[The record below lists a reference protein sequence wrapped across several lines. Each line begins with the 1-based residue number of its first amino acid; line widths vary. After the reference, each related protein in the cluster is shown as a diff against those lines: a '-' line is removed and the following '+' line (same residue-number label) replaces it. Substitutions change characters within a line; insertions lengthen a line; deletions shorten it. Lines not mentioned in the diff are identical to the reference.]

1 MGKRLKPQ
9 RRGRGSPRYRSPKAR
24 YKVELKYRNYDDV
37 EKTGVIR
44 GQVTGFL
51 DDPARNALLMKV
63 KYDNNEEGYLL
74 APEGIC
80 EGDYVELGVQAKVEF
95 GNVLPLYRIPEGTS
109 IYNIEKRPGDGG
121 KFIRASGAS
130 GTVVA
135 REGNS
140 VSIKLPSRKTINIS
154 SEARAQ
160 VGVVCGGGHLE
171 RPLLKAGNAYYKHK
185 AKSSRIWPIVRGV
198 AMSAYNHPHGGKQH
212 HAGKPTTVARGTPP
226 GRKVGHIAARRTGRK
241 AKG

>member
-9 RRGRGSPRYRSPKAR
+9 RRGSGTSKYRSPKKR
-24 YKVELKYRNYDDV
+24 FKVDLKFRTYDDV

-44 GQVTGFL
+44 GQIVDFL

-63 KYDNNEEGYLL
+63 IYDNKEEGHLI

-80 EGDYVELGVQAKVEF
+80 VGDYVELGVQAKVAF
-95 GNVLPLYRIPEGTS
+95 GNVLPLYRIPEGTVV
-109 IYNIEKRPGDGG
+109 YNVEKTPGDGG
-121 KFIRASGAS
+121 KFIRSPGTS
-130 GTVVA
+130 GTIVS
-135 REGNS
+135 REGDK
-140 VSIKLPSRKTINIS
+140 VTIKLPSKKIITVS
-154 SEARAQ
+154 SESRAQ
-160 VGVVCGGGHLE
+160 VGIINGGGIKE
-171 RPLLKAGNAYYKHK
+171 RPLVKAGTAHHKHK
-185 AKSSRIWPIVRGV
+185 ARSTHIWPKVRGV

-226 GRKVGHIAARRTGRK
+226 GGKVGHIAARRTGRK

>member
-9 RRGRGSPRYRSPKAR
+9 RRGSGTGKYRSAKNR
-24 YKVELKYRNYDDV
+24 CKVRLRFRTYDDV

-44 GQVTGFL
+44 GQVVDFV

-63 KYDNNEEGYLL
+63 KYDNNEDGHLI

-80 EGDYVELGVQAKVEF
+80 VGDYVELGVQAKVAF

-109 IYNIEKRPGDGG
+109 VYNIEKTPGDGG
-121 KFIRASGAS
+121 KFIRAP
-130 GTVVA
+130 GTAGTIVA
-135 REGNS
+135 REGGF
-140 VSIKLPSRKTINIS
+140 VSIKLPSRKTINVS
-154 SEARAQ
+154 SESRAQ
-160 VGVVCGGGHLE
+160 VGVINGGGLRE
-171 RPLLKAGNAYYKHK
+171 RPLMKAGNAHHKHK
-185 AKSSRIWPIVRGV
+185 AKSSRIWPKVRGV

-226 GRKVGHIAARRTGRK
+226 GGKVGHIAAKRTGRK

>member
-9 RRGRGSPRYRSPKAR
+9 RRGRGSPRYRSPKKR
-24 YKVELKYRNYDDV
+24 FKVDLKYRVYDDV

-44 GQVTGFL
+44 GQVVEFI
-51 DDPARNALLMKV
+51 DDPARSALLMKV

-80 EGDYVELGVQAKVEF
+80 IGDYVEIGVQAKVAF
-95 GNVLPLYRIPEGTS
+95 GNVLPLYRVPEGTYV
-109 IYNIEKRPGDGG
+109 YNIEKKPGDGG
-121 KFIRASGAS
+121 TFVRAPGSY

-135 REGNS
+135 REGKV
-140 VSIKLPSRKTINIS
+140 VSIKLPSRRTIDIS
-154 SEARAQ
+154 SESRAQ
-160 VGVVCGGGHLE
+160 VGLVNGGGLKE
-171 RPLLKAGNAYYKHK
+171 RPLMKAGNAYHKHK
-185 AKSSRIWPIVRGV
+185 AKSSRIWPKVRGV

-212 HAGKPTTVARGTPP
+212 HAGKSTSVGRGTPP
-226 GRKVGHIAARRTGRK
+226 GRKVGHIASRRTGRK